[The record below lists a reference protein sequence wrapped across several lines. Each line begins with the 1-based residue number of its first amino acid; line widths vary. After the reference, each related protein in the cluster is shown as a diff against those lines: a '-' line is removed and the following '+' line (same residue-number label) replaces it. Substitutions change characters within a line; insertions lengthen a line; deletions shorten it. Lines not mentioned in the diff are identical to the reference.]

1 MYSILILFSLAVLA
15 GVYFLFLRFNALI
28 KDNRE
33 LQRALVQAHKVFS
46 DEKAKYQQQVSV
58 LLKQVQSN
66 EELLAAERKRIAADL
81 HDDIIQRMVVV
92 RFRLEQLLYFLLPKR
107 AEDEVQSLHKD
118 LEHIMADIRY
128 LIDDL
133 VHPKFESQTFTE
145 LINGMAERLS
155 RVLHRKVK
163 FELQHEEQEFHI
175 APSIKRELYYIVQE
189 AAQNSLNHSV
199 AYILQISLSWQNGL
213 LVIIEDDGQGLL
225 ERGRGEGYGVASI
238 QRRAEA
244 IGANLEIKSTSRG
257 LVILLEYNGLQ

>member
-1 MYSILILFSLAVLA
+1 
-15 GVYFLFLRFNALI
+15 
-28 KDNRE
+28 
-33 LQRALVQAHKVFS
+33 
-46 DEKAKYQQQVSV
+46 
-58 LLKQVQSN
+58 
-66 EELLAAERKRIAADL
+66 
-81 HDDIIQRMVVV
+81 MVVV

-145 LINGMAERLS
+145 LIKGMAERLS

-163 FELQHEEQEFHI
+163 FELQHEELEFHI
-175 APSIKRELYYIVQE
+175 KPSIKRELYYIVQE

-199 AYILQISLSWQNGL
+199 AYVLQILLSWQNGL

-225 ERGRGEGYGVASI
+225 ERGRGKGYGVASI
-238 QRRAEA
+238 KKRAEA
-244 IGANLEIKSTSRG
+244 IGAKLEIKSTSRG
-257 LVILLEYNGLQ
+257 LVIVLEYTGSQ

>member
-1 MYSILILFSLAVLA
+1 MMYSILIIFSLTILA
-15 GVYFLFLRFNALI
+15 GIYFLFLRFNALI
-28 KDNRE
+28 NTNHE
-33 LQRALVQAHKVFS
+33 LQRALAQAHKVFS
-46 DEKAKYQQQVSV
+46 DEKAAYQQQAN
-58 LLKQVQSN
+58 LLQKQARSN
-66 EELLAAERKRIAADL
+66 EELLTAERKRIAADL

-92 RFRLEQLLYFLLPKR
+92 RFRLEQLLYFVLPKR
-107 AEDEVQSLHKD
+107 AESEVQSLHKE

-145 LINGMAERLS
+145 LVKGMAERLS

-199 AYILQISLSWQNGL
+199 AFILQISLSWQNGL

-225 ERGRGEGYGVASI
+225 ERGRGEGYGVSSI

-257 LVILLEYNGLQ
+257 LVIVLEYKNL